1 MGVRNNHVK
10 MTVTEKVFDR
20 KITELHNL
28 NSKIRKL
35 GKDLENELNRKTSD
49 AKGSKEKAK
58 KLFNELTYHQQ
69 VRNSIKRKNF
79 NNFHRDSRC
88 QKRSFEREMSAIR
101 KYKETANDKPKPRE
115 KGRAKDK
122 EENRTFLKH
131 KTSFMN
137 SHLGNGEV

>member
-1 MGVRNNHVK
+1 
-10 MTVTEKVFDR
+10 MTVTEKDFDR

-58 KLFNELTYHQQ
+58 KLFNELTYHKQ
-69 VRNSIKRKNF
+69 VRNSIKRKIF

-88 QKRSFEREMSAIR
+88 QKRSFEREMSAIG
-101 KYKETANDKPKPRE
+101 KYKETANDEPKPRE
-115 KGRAKDK
+115 KRARK
-122 EENRTFLKH
+122 R
-131 KTSFMN
+131 
-137 SHLGNGEV
+137 